1 MKMILKF
8 VWEIARTAFSFMLK
22 KRDVFVVSQAAMS
35 AVLKAVKVQKKE
47 K

>member
-8 VWEIARTAFSFMLK
+8 VWEIATTAFSFMLK
-22 KRDVFVVSQAAMS
+22 KRDVFVVSQAAMN
-35 AVLKAVKVQKKE
+35 AVSKVARVQKKE